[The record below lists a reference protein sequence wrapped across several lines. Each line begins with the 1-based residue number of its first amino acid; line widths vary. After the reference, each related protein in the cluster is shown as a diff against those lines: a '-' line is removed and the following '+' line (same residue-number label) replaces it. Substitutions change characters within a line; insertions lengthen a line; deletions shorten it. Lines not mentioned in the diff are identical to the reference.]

1 MDSIFTQFSVN
12 ESWVDFLYPILT
24 KQIAHRAERQVQDMY
39 NNNFTEEPVV
49 IGIDH
54 GFSLIKTRNHIFSN
68 GVSRCNGKPPVVENS
83 LCYNGSYYCVV
94 GERKPVVT
102 DKTADEDFFLLTLD
116 AVVGDFL
123 SSLYGD
129 M

>member
-1 MDSIFTQFSVN
+1 M
-12 ESWVDFLYPILT
+12 DFLYPILT

-83 LCYNGSYYCVV
+83 LCYNGSYYCV
-94 GERKPVVT
+94 GEERKTVVT
-102 DKTADEDFFLLTLD
+102 DKTADEDFFLLTPVAVAKELKTRGLHHN
-116 AVVGDFL
+116 AVVIL
-123 SSLYGD
+123 
-129 M
+129 

>member
-1 MDSIFTQFSVN
+1 M
-12 ESWVDFLYPILT
+12 DFLYPILT

-68 GVSRCNGKPPVVENS
+68 EVSRCNGKPSVVENS